1 MHPDKFAANWE
12 SGHGALFF
20 RGGADG
26 SISLLKRLIRGANPG
41 ATIIQP
47 VVLLVNLMKA
57 VTYDGASV
65 VESWPEFLQVKF
77 PELIRFV
84 KSVDIPGFGD
94 SFSYDHIYD
103 GGYCDPGSPGAVE
116 DFISYVERSENG
128 LSPSLRKEFGW
139 E

>member
-84 KSVDIPGFGD
+84 KSFDIPEFGD
-94 SFSYDHIYD
+94 IGYD
-103 GGYCDPGSPGAVE
+103 GGYCSFPGAVE
-116 DFISYVERSENG
+116 DFIGYFESSEFG